1 MRATGIVR
9 RIDDLGRI
17 VIPIEIR
24 RNMNIRDGD
33 PLEIFVDKNG
43 EVILKKYS
51 AIADLADFVQGL
63 ADSLHETTHLLA
75 LVTDRDEVVAEAG
88 AEGRGHRGRRIGE
101 VVIRAMDGRET
112 LVFAPDRHN
121 HPGSVFD
128 GEERCPFAS
137 EVIAPVIQ
145 AGDPV
150 GAVILASTDPRQ
162 PVTQIEV
169 KLAQTAAGFV
179 ARHMEE

>member
-33 PLEIFVDKNG
+33 PLEIFVEKNG

-51 AIADLADFVQGL
+51 AIAELGSFAEGIVE
-63 ADSLHETTHLLA
+63 SLHESTHLLA
-75 LVTDRDEVVAEAG
+75 LLTDRDEVVAAAG
-88 AEGRGHRGRRIGE
+88 PDGRSYRRRRIGP
-101 VVIRAMDGRET
+101 VVIRAMDDRET
-112 LVFAPDRHN
+112 LVFTPDRHQ
-121 HPGSVFD
+121 HSGSVF
-128 GEERCPFAS
+128 EEEETCPFAS
-137 EVIAPVIQ
+137 EVIAPIVMG
-145 AGDPV
+145 GDPV
-150 GAVILASTDPRQ
+150 GTVILASSEPDK
-162 PVTQIEV
+162 PVTQLEV
-169 KLAQTAAGFV
+169 KLAQTAAGFM